1 MQGFLRKDGRKG
13 IRNVVVVTYL
23 VECAHHVAARIAQ
36 HFEQEAMVNV
46 QCSTVNGL
54 WSMFNDVHLIG
65 FSGCAPNDYA
75 EQMMRQLCTHP
86 NVGAV
91 LLVSLGCENFQR
103 ERLLQDIKDSGRPSS
118 LIIIQEEGGTKAAI
132 EKGIAEVNQMRQQI
146 ENTPTT
152 AIGWE
157 DLMIGTVCGGSDGY
171 SGITANPSVGSTFDW
186 LVAHGATCIFE
197 EPGELI
203 GCEDLLRRRA
213 INPET
218 GQQLYNCI
226 VKADKYYKQMG
237 HDSFSAGN
245 ATGGLTTIEEK
256 SLGSYCKS
264 GSQQI
269 QGLTYPALP
278 PSASGL
284 WMMDVVPDGEAR
296 WGFPNIN
303 DNAEIME
310 MIACGC
316 HMVLYTTGRGSVAG
330 SAISPVI
337 KVCANPDTYRHM
349 KDDMDINAGAIVTD
363 GLSFEDVRDKILKS
377 IEETASGQ
385 QTKSEALGHREYSLG
400 YKLFRCLKEPC
411 QK

>member
-1 MQGFLRKDGRKG
+1 MRGFLRKDGRKG

-36 HFEQEAMVNV
+36 HYQDKE
-46 QCSTVNGL
+46 
-54 WSMFNDVHLIG
+54 VHLIG
-65 FSGCAPNDYA
+65 FAGCAPNDYA
-75 EQMMRQLCTHP
+75 ERMMQQLCTHP
-86 NVGAV
+86 NVGGV

-103 ERLLQDIKDSGRPSS
+103 ERLLQDIKDSGRPAS
-118 LIIIQEEGGTKAAI
+118 LIVIQEEGGTQSSI
-132 EKGIAEVNQMRQQI
+132 DMGISEVSNMLQRLADV
-146 ENTPTT
+146 PTT
-152 AIGWE
+152 KFTWS

-171 SGITANPSVGSTFDW
+171 SGITANPTVGSTFDW
-186 LVAHGATCIFE
+186 LVDRGATCIFE

-203 GCEDLLRRRA
+203 GCEQLLQQRA
-213 INPET
+213 VTPAL
-218 GQQLYNCI
+218 GQRLYNCI

-264 GSQQI
+264 GSRPI

-278 PSASGL
+278 PTTPGL

-316 HMVLYTTGRGSVAG
+316 HLVLYTTGRGSVAG

-337 KVCANPDTYRHM
+337 KVCSNPDTFQHM
-349 KDDMDINAGAIVTD
+349 KGDMDINAGAIVTE
-363 GLSFEDVRDKILKS
+363 GLTFEELRSQLLLC
-377 IEETASGQ
+377 IEQTATGIP
-385 QTKSEALGHREYSLG
+385 TKSEALGHREYSLG
-400 YKLFRCLKEPC
+400 YKTFCCLEKP
-411 QK
+411 

>member
-1 MQGFLRKDGRKG
+1 MRGFLRKDGRKG
-13 IRNVVVVTYL
+13 IRNVVLVSYL

-36 HFEQEAMVNV
+36 HYQQEE
-46 QCSTVNGL
+46 
-54 WSMFNDVHLIG
+54 VHLIG

-75 EQMMRQLCTHP
+75 ELMMRQLCTHP

-103 ERLLQDIKDSGRPSS
+103 KRLLQDIRESGRLAS
-118 LIIIQEEGGTKAAI
+118 LIVIQEEGGTLSSI
-132 EKGIAEVNQMRQQI
+132 DKGISMVGDFLRQIADMPQVDI
-146 ENTPTT
+146 D
-152 AIGWE
+152 WH

-171 SGITANPSVGSTFDW
+171 SGITANPSVGATFDW
-186 LVAHGATCIFE
+186 LTDHGATCIFE

-203 GCEDLLRRRA
+203 GCESLLQNRA
-213 INPET
+213 ANPEL
-218 GQQLYNCI
+218 GLQLYNCI

-264 GSQQI
+264 GSRSI

-278 PSASGL
+278 PTKPGL

-303 DNAEIME
+303 DNAEMIE

-316 HMVLYTTGRGSVAG
+316 HLILYTTGCGSVAG

-337 KVCANPDTYRHM
+337 KVCANPATYHHM
-349 KDDMDINAGAIVTD
+349 SDDMDINAGAIVTEH
-363 GLSFEDVRDKILKS
+363 LSFNDIRDQLLQCIRN
-377 IEETASGQ
+377 TASGQ
-385 QTKSEALGHREYSLG
+385 PTKSEALGHREYSLG
-400 YKLFRCLKEPC
+400 YKSFYCMGKLGK
-411 QK
+411 

>member
-1 MQGFLRKDGRKG
+1 MRGFLRKDGRKG
-13 IRNVVVVTYL
+13 IRNIVVVAYL

-36 HFEQEAMVNV
+36 HYQ
-46 QCSTVNGL
+46 QQG
-54 WSMFNDVHLIG
+54 DVHLIG
-65 FSGCAPNDYA
+65 FGGCAPNDYA
-75 EQMMRQLCTHP
+75 ELMMRQLCTHP

-103 ERLLQDIKDSGRPSS
+103 DRLLGDIMQSGRKAQ
-118 LIIIQEEGGTKAAI
+118 LLVIQEEGGTLRSI
-132 EKGIAEVNQMRQQI
+132 EKGITI
-146 ENTPTT
+146 
-152 AIGWE
+152 IGTMLHKIADAPKVDMEWS

-171 SGITANPSVGSTFDW
+171 SGITANPSVGSAFDW
-186 LVAHGATCIFE
+186 LVDRGATCIFE

-203 GCEDLLRRRA
+203 GCEQLLADRA
-213 INPET
+213 VTPAL
-218 GQQLYNCI
+218 GQRLYNCI

-264 GSQQI
+264 GSRRI
-269 QGLTYPALP
+269 QGLTYPALRP
-278 PSASGL
+278 DAPGL

-316 HMVLYTTGRGSVAG
+316 HLVLYTTGRGSVAG
-330 SAISPVI
+330 SAISPVV
-337 KVCANPDTYRHM
+337 KVCSNPDTYRRM
-349 KDDMDINAGAIVTD
+349 ADDMDINAGAIVTE
-363 GLSFEDVRDKILKS
+363 GLTFQDIRDKILGR
-377 IEETASGQ
+377 IRLTATGEP
-385 QTKSEALGHREYSLG
+385 TKSEALGHQEYSLG
-400 YKLFRCLKEPC
+400 YKFFLNEKSGMSNEECK
-411 QK
+411 

>member
-1 MQGFLRKDGRKG
+1 MRGYLRKDGRKG
-13 IRNVVVVTYL
+13 IRNVVVVSYL

-36 HFEQEAMVNV
+36 HYQDA
-46 QCSTVNGL
+46 
-54 WSMFNDVHLIG
+54 DVHLIG

-75 EQMMRQLCTHP
+75 EHMMQQLCTHP
-86 NVGAV
+86 NVGGV

-103 ERLLQDIKDSGRPSS
+103 ERLLQDIQDSGRPAS
-118 LIIIQEEGGTKAAI
+118 LVVIQEEGGTLSSIDKGVSEVGMILQQTAA
-132 EKGIAEVNQMRQQI
+132 
-146 ENTPTT
+146 TPQVE
-152 AIGWE
+152 IDWS
-157 DLMIGTVCGGSDGY
+157 DLIVGTVCGGSDGY
-171 SGITANPSVGSTFDW
+171 SGITANPSVGCTFDW
-186 LVAHGATCIFE
+186 LVDHGATCIFE

-203 GCEDLLRRRA
+203 GCEQLLANRA
-213 INPET
+213 ATPQV
-218 GQQLYNCI
+218 GLQLYNCI

-237 HDSFSAGN
+237 HDSFSQGN

-264 GSQQI
+264 GSRTI

-278 PSASGL
+278 PTRPGL

-316 HMVLYTTGRGSVAG
+316 HLVLYTTGRGSVAG

-337 KVCANPDTYRHM
+337 KVCSNPETYQRM
-349 KDDMDINAGAIVTD
+349 AADMDINAGAIITE
-363 GLSFEDVRDKILKS
+363 GLSFETVREDILQC
-377 IEETASGQ
+377 IEQTASGTP
-385 QTKSEALGHREYSLG
+385 TKSEAIGHREYSLG
-400 YKLFRCLKEPC
+400 YKSFHCIAKE
-411 QK
+411 

>member
-1 MQGFLRKDGRKG
+1 MKGYLRKDGRKG

-36 HFEQEAMVNV
+36 HYQEE
-46 QCSTVNGL
+46 
-54 WSMFNDVHLIG
+54 DVHLIG

-75 EQMMRQLCTHP
+75 ERMMQQLCTHP

-103 ERLLQDIKDSGRPSS
+103 ERLLQDIRDSGRPAS
-118 LIIIQEEGGTKAAI
+118 LIVIQEEGGTRPSIA
-132 EKGIAEVNQMRQQI
+132 KGIGEVGKMLQLIAE
-146 ENTPTT
+146 TPLVDLE
-152 AIGWE
+152 WK

-171 SGITANPSVGSTFDW
+171 SGITANPSVGAAFDW
-186 LVAHGATCIFE
+186 LVDHGATCIFE

-203 GCEDLLRRRA
+203 GCEKLLQERA
-213 INPET
+213 VNPLL
-218 GQQLYNCI
+218 GVQLYNCI

-264 GSQQI
+264 GSRQI
-269 QGLTYPALP
+269 QGLTYPAQSP
-278 PSASGL
+278 AEPGL

-310 MIACGC
+310 MAACGC
-316 HMVLYTTGRGSVAG
+316 QLVLYTTGRGSVAG

-337 KVCANPDTYRHM
+337 KVCSNPETYQRM
-349 KDDMDINAGAIVTD
+349 TDDMDINAGAIVTD
-363 GLSFEDVRDKILKS
+363 GLSFDDIRNQLIRS
-377 IEETASGQ
+377 IEETASGHP
-385 QTKSEALGHREYSLG
+385 TKSEALGHREYGLT
-400 YKLFRCLKEPC
+400 YKYFSCPK
-411 QK
+411 K

>member
-1 MQGFLRKDGRKG
+1 MKGFLRKDGRKG
-13 IRNVVVVTYL
+13 IRNIVVVSYL
-23 VECAHHVAARIAQ
+23 VECAHHVAARIASYFQ
-36 HFEQEAMVNV
+36 ND
-46 QCSTVNGL
+46 
-54 WSMFNDVHLIG
+54 DVHLIG

-75 EQMMRQLCTHP
+75 ELMMHQLCTHP

-103 ERLLQDIKDSGRPSS
+103 DNLLRHIKDSGRQGS
-118 LIIIQEEGGTKAAI
+118 LVVIQEEGGTQLSIDQGIESVKAMQRQ
-132 EKGIAEVNQMRQQI
+132 IAV
-146 ENTPTT
+146 TPQVDLQW
-152 AIGWE
+152 A

-171 SGITANPSVGSTFDW
+171 SGITANPAVGCTFDY
-186 LVAHGATCIFE
+186 LVDRGATCIFE

-203 GCEDLLRRRA
+203 GCEQLLRARA
-213 INPET
+213 ITPEL
-218 GQQLYNCI
+218 GDRLYNCI

-264 GSQQI
+264 GSRQI
-269 QGLTYPALP
+269 SGLTYPAQQP
-278 PSASGL
+278 TTAGL

-316 HMVLYTTGRGSVAG
+316 HIVLYTTGRGSVAG

-337 KVCANPDTYRHM
+337 KVCSNPETYQHM
-349 KDDMDINAGAIVTD
+349 FGDMDINAGAIVTD
-363 GLSFEDVRDKILKS
+363 GLSFDNVRDNILQCIS
-377 IEETASGQ
+377 QTASGIP
-385 QTKSEALGHREYSLG
+385 TKSEVLGHREYSLG
-400 YKLFRCLKEPC
+400 YKFFHCP
-411 QK
+411 

>member
-36 HFEQEAMVNV
+36 HFEQQGARGKEQGAKA
-46 QCSTVNGL
+46 S
-54 WSMFNDVHLIG
+54 DVHLIG

-75 EQMMRQLCTHP
+75 ELMMRQLCTHP

-103 ERLLQDIKDSGRPSS
+103 ERLLQDIKDSGRPAQ
-118 LIIIQEEGGTKAAI
+118 LVVIQEEGGTKASI
-132 EKGIAEVNQMRQQI
+132 EKGIAAVGNMLRQI
-146 ENTPTT
+146 THTPTT
-152 AIGWE
+152 DIGWE

-203 GCEDLLRRRA
+203 GCENLLHQRA
-213 INPET
+213 VTPEK

-269 QGLTYPALP
+269 QGLTYPAQP
-278 PSASGL
+278 PTTPGL

-337 KVCANPDTYRHM
+337 KVCSNPDTYRRM
-349 KDDMDINAGAIVTD
+349 MDDMDINAGPIVTN
-363 GLSFEDVRDKILKS
+363 GLSFENVRDEILNC
-377 IEETASGQ
+377 IEQTASGL
-385 QTKSEALGHREYSLG
+385 QTKSEALGHREYCLT
-400 YKLFRCLKEPC
+400 YKYFLQKASPC
-411 QK
+411 AKPS